1 MYPFQTS
8 NCLSYLGRYKESIST
23 YEEGLKLD
31 PNNEQMKEAIKDV
44 RNQEMNDMN
53 RGDPFANLFSDPN
66 IFVQLQL
73 DPRTK
78 PFLSD
83 PSYVQMIKEIQ
94 KDPSL
99 MTIKFVNFILFSLQ
113 VSLLKDKG
121 NAALQANNFIEAIE
135 AYSEAIKLDG
145 TNHILFSNRSAAF
158 AKEGNYEKALEDAE
172 KTISLKP
179 DWPKGYSRKGS
190 ALSYL
195 GRYKESISTYE
206 EGLKLDPNNEQM
218 KEAIKDV
225 RNQEMNDMNRGDPFA
240 NLFSDPNI
248 FVQLQLDPRTK
259 PFLSDPSYVQMIKEI
274 QKDPSLMTTKLKDPR
289 MMTTLSVLLGVN
301 MSSTMGDGDA
311 EEMDVDPQPPSPKK
325 APSPPPAKKPAEPED
340 KNLTDEQRSAK
351 KEKELGNEAYK
362 KKNFEEALAHYNKAV
377 EFDPTDITFQ
387 NNIAAV
393 YFERKEYD
401 QCIEQCKKAVDIGRE
416 NRADFKL
423 IAKALQRIG
432 NCYKKMEDWKNAKVY
447 FEKSMS
453 EHRTPEIRTLIS
465 EMEKKIKEEE
475 KKAYIDPVKAEE
487 AKERGNELFKN
498 GKYADAV
505 KEYTEAINR
514 NPDDPKYYSNRAACY
529 TKLAAFDLGL
539 KDCETC
545 LKLDPKFL
553 KGWIRK
559 GKILQGMQQQSKA
572 IDAYE
577 KALEL
582 DASNAEAVEGY
593 RQCSI
598 AVSSNPEEV
607 RKRAMGD
614 PEVQQILRDP
624 AMRLILE
631 QMQNDPRALSDHLK
645 NPEIA
650 SKIQKLVN
658 SGLIG
663 IR

>member
-1 MYPFQTS
+1 M
-8 NCLSYLGRYKESIST
+8 
-23 YEEGLKLD
+23 
-31 PNNEQMKEAIKDV
+31 
-44 RNQEMNDMN
+44 
-53 RGDPFANLFSDPN
+53 
-66 IFVQLQL
+66 
-73 DPRTK
+73 
-78 PFLSD
+78 
-83 PSYVQMIKEIQ
+83 
-94 KDPSL
+94 
-99 MTIKFVNFILFSLQ
+99 
-113 VSLLKDKG
+113 
-121 NAALQANNFIEAIE
+121 
-135 AYSEAIKLDG
+135 
-145 TNHILFSNRSAAF
+145 
-158 AKEGNYEKALEDAE
+158 
-172 KTISLKP
+172 
-179 DWPKGYSRKGS
+179 
-190 ALSYL
+190 
-195 GRYKESISTYE
+195 
-206 EGLKLDPNNEQM
+206 
-218 KEAIKDV
+218 
-225 RNQEMNDMNRGDPFA
+225 
-240 NLFSDPNI
+240 
-248 FVQLQLDPRTK
+248 
-259 PFLSDPSYVQMIKEI
+259 
-274 QKDPSLMTTKLKDPR
+274 
-289 MMTTLSVLLGVN
+289 
-301 MSSTMGDGDA
+301 
-311 EEMDVDPQPPSPKK
+311 
-325 APSPPPAKKPAEPED
+325 
-340 KNLTDEQRSAK
+340 
-351 KEKELGNEAYK
+351 
-362 KKNFEEALAHYNKAV
+362 HYNKAI

-393 YFERKEYD
+393 YFERKEYEK
-401 QCIEQCKKAVDIGRE
+401 CIEQCKKAVDLGRE

-432 NCYKKMEDWKNAKVY
+432 NCYKKIEDWTNAKVY

-453 EHRTPEIRTLIS
+453 EHRTPEIRTQIS
-465 EMEKKIKEEE
+465 EMAKKIKEEE
-475 KKAYIDPVKAEE
+475 RKAYIDPDKAEE

-545 LKLDPKFL
+545 LGLDPKFL

-572 IDAYE
+572 IVAYE

-582 DASNAEAVEGY
+582 DASNAEALEGY
-593 RQCSI
+593 RQCST
-598 AVSSNPEEV
+598 AVNSNPEEV

-658 SGLIG
+658 SGLIA

>member
-1 MYPFQTS
+1 MAD
-8 NCLSYLGRYKESIST
+8 K
-23 YEEGLKLD
+23 
-31 PNNEQMKEAIKDV
+31 
-44 RNQEMNDMN
+44 
-53 RGDPFANLFSDPN
+53 
-66 IFVQLQL
+66 
-73 DPRTK
+73 
-78 PFLSD
+78 
-83 PSYVQMIKEIQ
+83 
-94 KDPSL
+94 
-99 MTIKFVNFILFSLQ
+99 
-113 VSLLKDKG
+113 VSQLKDKG
-121 NAALQANNFIEAIE
+121 NAALNANNFKEAIE
-135 AYSEAIKLDG
+135 AYTEAINLDS
-145 TNHILFSNRSAAF
+145 TNHILFSNRSAAY
-158 AKEGNYEKALEDAE
+158 AKDGNYLKAFEDAE
-172 KTISLKP
+172 KTVSLKP
-179 DWPKGYSRKGS
+179 DWAKGYSRKGS
-190 ALSYL
+190 ALSFL
-195 GRYKESISTYE
+195 GRYKEAIATYE
-206 EGLKLDPNNEQM
+206 EGLKIDPNNEQI
-218 KEAIKDV
+218 KEGLKEV
-225 RNQEMNDMNRGDPFA
+225 RNQEMSEMNGGDPFSRMNPFA
-240 NLFSDPNI
+240 DPNI
-248 FVQLQLDPRTK
+248 FAQLQLDPRTK
-259 PFLSDPSYVQMIKEI
+259 GFLNDPSYVQMIKDI
-274 QKDPSLMTTKLKDPR
+274 QKDPKSMTQKLQDPR
-289 MMTTLSVLLGVN
+289 MMTTLSVLLGLN
-301 MSSTMGDGDA
+301 LGGNGDGEDM
-311 EEMDVDPQPPSPKK
+311 EVDPQPPSPKR
-325 APSPPPAKKPAEPED
+325 APSPPKKPAEPTE
-340 KNLTDEQRSAK
+340 NLTDEQRSAK

-362 KKNFEEALAHYNKAV
+362 KKNFEEALVHYNKAV

-423 IAKALQRIG
+423 ISKALQRIG

-453 EHRTPEIRTLIS
+453 EHRTPEIRTQIS
-465 EMEKKIKEEE
+465 EMAKKIKEEE
-475 KKAYIDPVKAEE
+475 RKAYIDPAKAEE
-487 AKERGNELFKN
+487 AKEKGNELFKN

-539 KDCETC
+539 KDCEQC

-572 IDAYE
+572 IVAYE

-582 DASNAEAVEGY
+582 DASNAEALEGY

-598 AVSSNPEEV
+598 AVNSNPEEV
-607 RKRAMGD
+607 RKRAMAD

-658 SGLIG
+658 SGLIA